1 MPPRLLLSLLILA
14 VPALATPAAAQVASK
29 PKTNTSKNGTSKTG
43 VEIREFGIYRLR
55 ITGYTK
61 APQDVAGERFLADN
75 VELYR
80 KTKKILAQPKL
91 TFGFGYQV
99 TDPALIGKRLTLELQ
114 FPEMTNPAT
123 GKHATTLTDSFVAMP
138 GMRREL
144 FRFDHTWEM
153 AEGVWTYRLKHDGKV
168 LATIRFKVIVALN

>member
-1 MPPRLLLSLLILA
+1 MTARLALFLLILA
-14 VPALATPAAAQVASK
+14 VPFAGAPGAALAEDKVVGDKVAGEKESA
-29 PKTNTSKNGTSKTG
+29 G
-43 VEIREFGIYRLR
+43 VDVREFGIYRLR

-80 KTKKILAQPKL
+80 KTKQILAQPKL
-91 TFGFGYQV
+91 TFGFGYLI
-99 TDPALIGKRLTLELQ
+99 TDPTLIGKRLTLQLV

-123 GKHATTLTDSFVAMP
+123 GKRATSLTDSFVAMP

-153 AEGVWTYRLKHDGKV
+153 AEGIWVYRLKHGDKV